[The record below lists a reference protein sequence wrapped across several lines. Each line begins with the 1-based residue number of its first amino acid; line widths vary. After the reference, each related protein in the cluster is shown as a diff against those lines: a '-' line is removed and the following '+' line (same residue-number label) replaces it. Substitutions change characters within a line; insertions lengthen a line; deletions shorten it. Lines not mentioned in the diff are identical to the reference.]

1 MDYANIPATAPPAG
15 VHSNFTNPK
24 TLKTSLIAVNATFL
38 PLMLLVV
45 AIRLYSRDR
54 IVHAMGWDDR
64 KAIAIAILES
74 C

>member
-15 VHSNFTNPK
+15 VQSNFIHPK

-45 AIRLYSRDR
+45 AIRIYSRGR
-54 IVHAMGWDDR
+54 LMHAMGWDDC
-64 KAIAIAILES
+64 KTIIIAPFKLY
-74 C
+74 